1 MGDPGSPRLVQ
12 LPAAFLA
19 PWYLQGSR
27 TQRSFMQPPPARSMA
42 ARSEIVR
49 QILAEMQSG
58 PAREEHFRRLVDL
71 YYTPVYRVF
80 SKRGFSPDDCL
91 DLTQETFLGIYTG
104 IGSFR
109 GEADFD
115 TWLFKIAMNTFRKRL
130 RWRSADKRKGEE
142 VSIDGA
148 AEDEAMPL
156 PLASPEPAP
165 AEVALRRERSRV
177 IREAMEKLPAQMRK
191 CMALRI
197 EQDLKYREIAVVL
210 RVSIETVKAHLFQGR
225 KRLEEML
232 GPYFRDS
239 LPEWDEE
246 GS

>member
-1 MGDPGSPRLVQ
+1 
-12 LPAAFLA
+12 
-19 PWYLQGSR
+19 
-27 TQRSFMQPPPARSMA
+27 MQPPPVRSTA

-58 PAREEHFRRLVDL
+58 PAKEEHFRRLVDL

-80 SKRGFSPDDCL
+80 AKRGFPPEDCL

-109 GEADFD
+109 HEADFD
-115 TWLFKIAMNTFRKRL
+115 TWLFKIAMNAFRKRL
-130 RWRSADKRKGEE
+130 RWRSAGKRRGEE
-142 VSIDGA
+142 VPIDGEQDGE
-148 AEDEAMPL
+148 AEAV

-165 AEVALRRERSRV
+165 AEAALQRERSRV
-177 IREAMEKLPAQMRK
+177 IREAVDKLPEQMRR
-191 CMALRI
+191 CMMFRV

-210 RVSIETVKAHLFQGR
+210 RLSPETVKAHLFQAR
-225 KRLEEML
+225 KRLQEML

-239 LPEWDEE
+239 LPDLEE
-246 GS
+246 SS